1 MQDKNIQI
9 IAHNLQR
16 VIEEI
21 DNIKQYI
28 EENTVADSFSIDA
41 NTASEKSRAQ
51 SRIEYLLNY
60 LYIAIDKKASQGLFE
75 HKETFNCT
83 EEPTISQADLL
94 AIDLELKGFRVT
106 LDSVEDNKVKE
117 IHIEWS

>member
-1 MQDKNIQI
+1 MEDKNIQN
-9 IAHNLQR
+9 IAHNLQK

-28 EENTVADSFSIDA
+28 EENRVSSSFDA
-41 NTASEKSRAQ
+41 NAASKKSHAQ

-60 LYIAIDKKASQGLFE
+60 LCIAIDKKASQGLFE
-75 HKETFNCT
+75 HKETFKCT

-106 LDSVEDNKVKE
+106 LDSIEDNKVKE
-117 IHIEWS
+117 IHIDWS